1 MPSSV
6 GGRGRERGR
15 ARGVCKIVLD
25 ASVVQGLVKL
35 GKGLSPDLEA
45 DTVDRGLAVKV
56 LQRSGRR
63 QTGTSEAA
71 AAGVSCPPRLSGWS
85 VQDAGAPG
93 RALHL
98 PAEGSGDLRH
108 LLSLVALTSNVKDTR
123 RQSPHLVGNVVP
135 RLPAPG
141 FEGHLEGLQWCD
153 SRTQPPTRM
162 EHLPP
167 LPVRRLPEMRLSHVP
182 LSVQG
187 TLTEHLLCAR

>member
-6 GGRGRERGR
+6 GWRGREHGR

-56 LQRSGRR
+56 LLRSGRR

-98 PAEGSGDLRH
+98 PAEGSGYLRH
-108 LLSLVALTSNVKDTR
+108 LLLSPAALTSNVKDTR
-123 RQSPHLVGNVVP
+123 WQSPRSVGNVVP
-135 RLPAPG
+135 RRPAPG
-141 FEGHLEGLQWCD
+141 FEGRLEGLQWCD
-153 SRTQPPTRM
+153 SHTQPLTHM
-162 EHLPP
+162 QHLPP
-167 LPVRRLPEMRLSHVP
+167 Y
-182 LSVQG
+182 
-187 TLTEHLLCAR
+187 LLDVCQK